1 MKKSSCWKNLIAQQ
15 QLLEEQEQLE
25 LLHRSIDRLPEN
37 QRTALI
43 LNKYEELSYKEIAE
57 IMGTTL
63 SSVESLLFRAKS
75 NLEKI
80 FNTK

>member
-1 MKKSSCWKNLIAQQ
+1 MAQSVEMPQQ

-25 LLHRSIDRLPEN
+25 LLHRAIDRLPEN

-57 IMGTTL
+57 VMGVTL

>member
-1 MKKSSCWKNLIAQQ
+1 MAQSVEMPQQ
-15 QLLEEQEQLE
+15 QILEEQEQIE
-25 LLHRSIDRLPEN
+25 LLHKAIDKLPEN

-57 IMGTTL
+57 VMGVTL
-63 SSVESLLFRAKS
+63 SSVESLLFRAKN